1 MPSNFYRIGWF
12 NGHMTTNPFINALAA
27 LAYIVAIVSVLF
39 YGAPLLFGPEDT
51 PDTILAPMAMLSLFV
66 FSASA
71 MAYIV
76 LYQPIVMFLEGKKLE
91 ATNLFLKTIAAFGGA
106 TLLIFL
112 LQALIYR

>member
-1 MPSNFYRIGWF
+1 
-12 NGHMTTNPFINALAA
+12 MTQNPFINALAA
-27 LAYIVAIVSVLF
+27 LGYIVAVVCVLF

-76 LYQPIVMFLEGKKLE
+76 LYQPIVMFIEGKKLE
-91 ATNLFLKTIAAFGGA
+91 ATNLFLKTIGIFGGFA
-106 TLLIFL
+106 VLLFV
-112 LQALIYR
+112 LQAIIAR